1 MDKDLKDF
9 LINEICFEVSDYGIP
24 PEEVNQSLEK
34 LYDDNLDPDENI
46 RNISDI
52 LSGEY
57 ITKHDKGIAKCDA
70 NLKSLKEKLEKADN
84 DYMVGLY
91 KKLIA
96 EYKETKRVI
105 EERYLKL
112 KSMDK

>member
-1 MDKDLKDF
+1 MDKDLRDF

-24 PEEVNQSLEK
+24 PEEVSQSLEK
-34 LYDDNLDPDENI
+34 LYDDSLDPDENI
-46 RNISDI
+46 QNISDI

-70 NLKSLKEKLEKADN
+70 NLKSLNEKLEKANN

-96 EYKETKRVI
+96 DENEAKKAI
-105 EERYLKL
+105 EERYMKL